1 MHGGNPAYRTTRRRT
16 LTGRHLLAA
25 AAMLAVFV
33 VPACRPPDRGVQT
46 DPPKRPEP
54 PPRPPVVEAP
64 KPLPKPKPP
73 AVRNVTLGTS
83 VEGRPIEAIEFGSG
97 DDLVLVMGS
106 IHGNEPAGA
115 PLARRLAGY
124 FAEQPDLLGS
134 RHVLIVVTAN
144 PDGLAKGTRDNAHG
158 IDLNRNFP
166 ANNYTAASHHGKS
179 ALSEPE
185 SRLLHKLIVDRKPR
199 RIISIHQIANPG
211 SACVDYDGPAEP
223 LARAMSAQSDLPVR
237 RIGSKSGSLGSFAG
251 VGLGIPTI
259 TVELPRSVSKL
270 GSDVLWGKYG
280 KMLVAGV
287 CYSERK
293 PSDSRGRASLSE

>member
-1 MHGGNPAYRTTRRRT
+1 MHGCNPPRPTTRRT
-16 LTGRHLLAA
+16 PQAGRHLVIA
-25 AAMLAVFV
+25 AAMFAVFAA
-33 VPACRPPDRGVQT
+33 PACRPPDHGVQT
-46 DPPKRPEP
+46 EPSKPQP

-64 KPLPKPKPP
+64 KPPPKPVPP
-73 AVRNVTLGTS
+73 APRNFTLGTS
-83 VEGRPIEAIEFGSG
+83 VQGRPIEAIEFGSG

-106 IHGNEPAGA
+106 IHGNEPAGT
-115 PLARRLAGY
+115 PLARRLAGA

-144 PDGLAKGTRDNAHG
+144 PDGLAKNTRDNARG

-166 ANNYTAASHHGKS
+166 ANNYTSASHHGKS

-199 RIISIHQIANPG
+199 RIISIHQIADAR

-237 RIGSKSGSLGSFAG
+237 RIGGKSGSLGSFAG
-251 VGLGIPTI
+251 GGLGIPTI
-259 TVELPRSVSKL
+259 TVELPNSVSTL
-270 GSDVLWGKYG
+270 GSDGLWGKYG

-287 CYSERK
+287 CFSEQKSTDRK
-293 PSDSRGRASLSE
+293 GRASLSD